1 MRLRPLLPLLVLT
14 VGLTAGCRDVP
25 PTSPRLQAR
34 VAGLFEEAALLPVG
48 ASLTL
53 TGANA
58 QAVFLDGG
66 PEGAEFLYL
75 PFSAAT
81 AGSISLTVL
90 GGNVLPPA
98 APASLGLGAGGA
110 GGPALSAGPLP
121 DEDFHRALRERE
133 RRELARLRTPGERP
147 AATRER
153 SVLAQRVPAVGE
165 RTRINTSLDFCLD
178 PVWRDA
184 RVAAVTERAIVLHDL
199 ANPPGGFTDAQY
211 QAIGATF
218 DALLYPVSVR
228 NFGEPTDIDGNQRVV
243 IFYTRAVNEL
253 TLDEPG
259 SFVAGFFYVRDL
271 IPRAGVPGIGPCPG
285 SNEAEIFYMLAPG
298 AGGGFPDPEGLRT
311 QTLGTVIH
319 EFQHLINASR
329 RIYVNDAETLEEVW
343 LDEALSHVAEELA
356 FYEASGLGPRRNLDL
371 DDLRASR
378 RALDAANTYQVQN
391 VLRYTRYLETATAAS
406 PMGPDDLATRG
417 SAWAYLRY
425 VADQRGAPETPFFFQ
440 LVNSRTSGIQ
450 NLSRVLER
458 DPLDLM
464 RTWSAAV
471 LTDDAVPGLP
481 PLLTQPSWNFRS
493 VVPALRTASDFPL
506 QVEPLQ
512 PETERQVTL
521 TAGSAAYLRFRVG
534 ANQRAIIVANPD
546 GAPLAPTLRVELV
559 RVR

>member
-98 APASLGLGAGGA
+98 APASLGLGAGAA

-253 TLDEPG
+253 TLDELRLVRGGVLLRARPDPARRG
-259 SFVAGFFYVRDL
+259 AGDRPL
-271 IPRAGVPGIGPCPG
+271 PG

-298 AGGGFPDPEGLRT
+298 AGGGFPDGGPPDPDPRHRDPRVPAPDQRLAADLRERRRDAGGGLAGRGA
-311 QTLGTVIH
+311 QPRRRGAGLLRGLGAGAAA
-319 EFQHLINASR
+319 EPRPGRPPRLAAGARRRQHLPGPER
-329 RIYVNDAETLEEVW
+329 P
-343 LDEALSHVAEELA
+343 ALHRLPGDRDRGLA
-356 FYEASGLGPRRNLDL
+356 DGAGRPGDPRLRVGL
-371 DDLRASR
+371 
-378 RALDAANTYQVQN
+378 
-391 VLRYTRYLETATAAS
+391 
-406 PMGPDDLATRG
+406 
-417 SAWAYLRY
+417 LRY